1 MKRIINILALAVLSL
16 VLSSGDCSKD
26 NMGYV
31 IPPPSSHSGGG
42 SSTNPGGTGDQ
53 QETDPGAGTEPGTGT
68 DPGTGTEPGT
78 GTNPGTGTDP
88 QPGTGTLCTD
98 IGQTPIV
105 LAYFTEYTETLPEV
119 SLLTHINYAHGRFG
133 NPKTGDGGI
142 VITESKQAPISK
154 VVALKSQNPKL
165 KVMLMI
171 GGWGAH
177 ADGFSM
183 MARDAAKRTAFCK
196 SVKALLDKHKL
207 DGVDID
213 WEYPTQSA
221 DNETGCD
228 PSDTQNFNL
237 VLKELRETLGT
248 GKIISFA
255 SSSSAKYVDWK
266 TAMTYLDYVNVMTYD
281 MGAAPNGHNSPL
293 HKGTKFTH
301 RSWDESI
308 DAHVKGGVPKE
319 RMVMGV
325 PFYGKAE
332 KNPSDANKVFV
343 DSKGNTGYSI
353 KYKDIVPIV
362 SNGTYMGVEVKRK
375 LHRVWDA
382 ASMVPYLA
390 DESGRNCLS
399 YDDPES
405 VEAKGVYV
413 KNGGLLGAMF
423 WEYRGDTDKHDLL
436 KALVKGVYG
445 KETVL

>member
-1 MKRIINILALAVLSL
+1 MKKLLIALWLLLSL
-16 VLSSGDCSKD
+16 GVMACTKGGGGLVIAPPGTKPSSGQT
-26 NMGYV
+26 
-31 IPPPSSHSGGG
+31 PSGG
-42 SSTNPGGTGDQ
+42 SETPGNGGN
-53 QETDPGAGTEPGTGT
+53 ETPEP
-68 DPGTGTEPGT
+68 E
-78 GTNPGTGTDP
+78 
-88 QPGTGTLCTD
+88 GTLCTD

-105 LAYFTEYTETLPEV
+105 LAYFTEYTEVLPEV
-119 SLLTHINYAHGRFG
+119 SLLTHINYAHGRFK

-154 VVALKSQNPKL
+154 VVALKSQNPQL

-183 MARDAAKRTAFCK
+183 MARDATKRTAFCK
-196 SVKALLDKHKL
+196 SVKQLLDFHKL

-228 PSDTQNFNL
+228 PQDTQNFNL

-255 SSSSAKYVDWK
+255 SSSSGRYVDWK
-266 TAMTYLDYVNVMTYD
+266 TAMQYLDYVNVMTYD
-281 MGAAPNGHNSPL
+281 MGAAPDGHNSPL
-293 HKGTKFTH
+293 HKGDRFTH
-301 RSWDESI
+301 RSWDESVK
-308 DAHVKGGVPKE
+308 AHVDGGVPKN
-319 RMVMGV
+319 RQVMGV

-332 KNPSDANKVFV
+332 KKPSDANKVFV
-343 DSKGNTGYSI
+343 DSKGNLGYSI

-362 SNGTYMGVEVKRK
+362 KDGTYMGVALKRK
-375 LHRVWDA
+375 LHRVWDSK
-382 ASMVPYLA
+382 SMVPYMA
-390 DESGRNCLS
+390 DDAGRNYLS

-405 VEAKGVYV
+405 VEAKGLYV
-413 KNGGLLGAMF
+413 KNNGMLGAMF
-423 WEYRGDTDKHDLL
+423 WEYRGDTDNHDLL